1 MNNVTKPLGK
11 IVLIP
16 LVLRAEAAVEGI
28 HKKSLS
34 SGTTKL
40 IISKKKKKKKN
51 YYIILNVQNL
61 QRTVLLIQ

>member
-28 HKKSLS
+28 HKKSLI

-40 IISKKKKKKKN
+40 IISKKKTKKH
-51 YYIILNVQNL
+51 YIILNVQNL